1 MKIPIATLQIDGQCF
16 ALWGEPDDNDTILVT
31 CPELPE
37 LTTYGT
43 DPDDAIV
50 HGVRAMSEA
59 RAARKASADE
69 PLARGDVHTGEVVR
83 R

>member
-1 MKIPIATLQIDGQCF
+1 MNIAILQYAGQTYTL
-16 ALWGEPDDNDTILVT
+16 LGEPDDNGTILVT

-43 DPDDAIV
+43 DLDDALV
-50 HGVRAMSEA
+50 HGVRAITEA
-59 RAARKASADE
+59 RAAREASSPE
-69 PLARGDVHTGEVVR
+69 PLARGDVRTGEVVR